1 LSGNHCQAVYRSN
14 GNQHR
19 FNIYKRS
26 VAMTSGVDSQR
37 EPKPKPRRRS
47 KPSPK
52 RARGRPKKVRIR
64 CSIYN
69 EFVSEQLSHS
79 GDRGKEAM
87 AEVGRKWGLVT
98 AIDKARLRLAANRRR
113 ERIKAGIHDP
123 SPWGLACERER
134 QRAETERQQL
144 VTTIKRSIVDTGRLP
159 SPSLNDLQRISR
171 ETLCSLG
178 SSLGTLKEALR
189 AYNSHGSRIRVQG
202 ALVQRDALRRYAKTH
217 AGAATDFAET
227 MGCDAKDF
235 VVLPP
240 LDPSSV
246 NLSWHPVDAMSKAK
260 KVASADAAK
269 SKHLAET
276 QACVSNMWKTMHLP
290 VVHDQCPAVPKHV
303 PRLLSRC
310 YDLGCHVC
318 DAEEGG
324 VELDMVRCRFEAVFR
339 QNFPAGS
346 AVRRDLKG
354 RWVCVA
360 ITTENVLLDGLAAA
374 SGEDGEGDAPAV
386 LKPPIWAHI
395 IDVNLN
401 TFSAHF
407 LDIVSESSVAAET
420 ISFTATDLTLD
431 RFQLMINAIANMAD
445 IDKRLCC
452 TFFKLIASGPMMA
465 ELIPALQCATRL
477 FPDAADGGKFCF
489 WNGRA
494 SEAELTDFSMKL
506 CRLARTPFIQW
517 AWGPRPQA
525 ASITH
530 LYCFEPT

>member
-1 LSGNHCQAVYRSN
+1 LSGNHCQAVYRSDA
-14 GNQHR
+14 NQHR
-19 FNIYKRS
+19 FTIYKRG
-26 VAMTSGVDSQR
+26 VATTSEDSQR
-37 EPKPKPRRRS
+37 ERKPKPNRRS
-47 KPSPK
+47 KLSPK

-69 EFVSEQLSHS
+69 EFVSEQLSRS
-79 GDRGKEAM
+79 GDHSKEAL
-87 AEVGRKWGLVT
+87 AEVGRNWQLVT
-98 AIDKARLRLAANRRR
+98 DIEKARLRLAANRRR
-113 ERIKAGIHDP
+113 ERIRAGIPDQ

-134 QRAETERQQL
+134 QRALAERQQL
-144 VTTIKRSIVDTGRLP
+144 VTTIKRSIVGTGRLP
-159 SPSLNDLQRISR
+159 SPSLDNLQRISR

-189 AYNSHGSRIRVQG
+189 AYNNHCSRIRVEG
-202 ALVQRDALRRYAKTH
+202 ARVQREALRRYAAKH
-217 AGAATDFAET
+217 SRAATDFAET

-246 NLSWHPVDAMSKAK
+246 NLSWHPVDALSKAK

-269 SKHLAET
+269 SKHVAAF
-276 QACVSNMWKTMHLP
+276 QACTSDMWKTLHHP
-290 VVHDQCPAVPKHV
+290 VIHDKCPAVPKHV

-310 YDLGCHVC
+310 YELGFHVC
-318 DAEEGG
+318 DQDEGG
-324 VELDMVRCRFEAVFR
+324 VELDMVRCRFEAMFR
-339 QNFPAGS
+339 QHFPAGS
-346 AVRRDLKG
+346 DVRRDLKG

-360 ITTENVLLDGLAAA
+360 ITTENVPLDGLAAA
-374 SGEDGEGDAPAV
+374 SGEGGEGDAPAV
-386 LKPPIWAHI
+386 LKPPIWAHV
-395 IDVNLN
+395 IDVNLS

-420 ISFTATDLTLD
+420 ISFTATDRTLD

-452 TFFKLIASGPMMA
+452 TFFKLIASGPMMP

-477 FPDAADGGKFCF
+477 FPDAADGGKCCF
-489 WNGRA
+489 WSGAA
-494 SEAELTDFSMKL
+494 SESDMADFSRRR
-506 CRLARTPFIQW
+506 CRLARTPFVQW

-525 ASITH
+525 ASRTH